1 MLTQHQ
7 TNLTESSI
15 DQPPS
20 GLSPNLI
27 DPQTLAPT
35 IVAVS
40 VVMMTWTLLFVIIR
54 LYANFHVPRG
64 LGIDDCKICSDRS
77 SIHEVH
83 GLRLL
88 PHRHSASFHIL
99 RHLFIT

>member
-1 MLTQHQ
+1 MLTDYQ
-7 TNLTESSI
+7 TNFTEI
-15 DQPPS
+15 PVDPPPS
-20 GLSPNLI
+20 GLSPNFL

-54 LYANFHVPRG
+54 LYANFHAPRG
-64 LGIDDCKICSDRS
+64 LGIDDCKISSIRS
-77 SIHEVH
+77 SLHEVH

-88 PHRHSASFHIL
+88 PRCHSISFHVL
-99 RHLFIT
+99 GDLFVT